1 MIRPLPKILACAAH
15 RGWRTFR
22 LGLVASLAPLAARA
36 ETDACTLATPAQ
48 VGAAIH
54 VAVGAGT
61 HVTPTFVKTCTWT
74 PTVSS
79 SIRAVTVNLQTAA
92 FYDGAKQM
100 AVRAA
105 AALPAAKVQPAG
117 VGDDGYYNVAGE
129 MVTLLFKKGSSS
141 AKVAV
146 YAKMPADQI
155 EAMELA
161 IAKQVAAK
169 L

>member
-1 MIRPLPKILACAAH
+1 MNRWGF
-15 RGWRTFR
+15 RGWRTF
-22 LGLVASLAPLAARA
+22 LLALCAALAPLAAHA

-48 VGAAIH
+48 VSAAIG
-54 VAVGAGT
+54 VAVGTGT

-92 FYDGAKQM
+92 YYDGAKQM
-100 AVRAA
+100 ATKAA
-105 AALPAAKVQPAG
+105 AASPAAKIKPAN
-117 VGDDGYYNVAGE
+117 VGDEGYYDVAGE
-129 MVTLLFKKGSSS
+129 IIMLFFKKGSSS
-141 AKVAV
+141 VKVAV
-146 YAKMPADQI
+146 YAKLPVTEA
-155 EAMELA
+155 EAMEMA